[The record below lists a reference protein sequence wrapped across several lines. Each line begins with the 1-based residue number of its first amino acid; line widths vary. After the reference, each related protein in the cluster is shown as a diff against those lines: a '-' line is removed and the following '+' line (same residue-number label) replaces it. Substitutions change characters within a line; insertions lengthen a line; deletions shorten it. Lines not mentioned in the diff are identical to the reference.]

1 MKRLNVKWMAVCLM
15 AICWLSLLGI
25 HTNTASA
32 QAKAPLLGVNDV
44 LLDSNTIQ
52 PVMEND
58 KLYVP
63 VVTLGQMMGISTSVS
78 GRTLVLTG
86 NNHSFTLDLAKG
98 DAFERG
104 ERTMMPIRT
113 LADAFGFTIT
123 IPASNVYRIQN
134 MDASLSDGQFLDK
147 YAAEIKQHSV
157 VKPGKSSNTGNKGN
171 PAPSSRTIYLS
182 FDDGPTAHTSQ
193 LLDILDKYNAKATF
207 FMLGPEIRQHSAVM
221 KRMVEAGHGLGLHGM
236 THQVKKIYASPAAA
250 VAEMNQDNELLFQ
263 ATGQRTSLIRTPYGS
278 KPYLKKAFRDQLT
291 GAGYHIWD
299 WNVDSND
306 WRYTKNPEHF
316 VQTVLRDVRRLKKQ
330 GRTPVVLMH
339 DKPSTIKVLPQI
351 MAALQKEGY
360 SFEPLNGNLT
370 PLNFWNDHR

>member
-1 MKRLNVKWMAVCLM
+1 MKLLKVRWMAVCLM
-15 AICWLSLLGI
+15 AICCLGLLGI

-52 PVMEND
+52 PVMKND

-63 VVTLGQMMGISTSVS
+63 IVILGQKMGISASAS
-78 GRTLVLTG
+78 GNTLILTG
-86 NNHSFTLDLAKG
+86 HNRSFTLSLTEG
-98 DAFERG
+98 DVFERG
-104 ERTMMPIRT
+104 GRTMVPIRT
-113 LADAFGFTIT
+113 LTDAFGFTIT
-123 IPASNVYRIQN
+123 LPLSNLYRIQN
-134 MDASLSDGQFLDK
+134 VNASLSDAQFVEK
-147 YAAEIKQHSV
+147 FAAEIKQQTAA
-157 VKPGKSSNTGNKGN
+157 KPSNAGNKGN
-171 PAPSSRTIYLS
+171 VSSSSRTIYLS

-221 KRMVEAGHGLGLHGM
+221 KRMVEEGHALGLHGM
-236 THQVKKIYASPAAA
+236 SHQVKKIYASPAAA
-250 VAEMNQDNELLFQ
+250 LAEMNQDNEILFQ
-263 ATGQRTSLIRTPYGS
+263 ATGKRTSLIRTPYGS
-278 KPYLKKAFRDQLT
+278 KPYLKKAYRDQLT

-299 WNVDSND
+299 WNIDSND

-316 VQTVLRDVRRLKKQ
+316 VKTVLSDIRRLKNQ

-360 SFEPLNGNLT
+360 SFEPLNNNLT

>member
-1 MKRLNVKWMAVCLM
+1 MKLFKVKWMAVCLM
-15 AICWLSLLGI
+15 AICCLGLLGI
-25 HTNTASA
+25 HTNTAGA

-44 LLDSNTIQ
+44 LLDSNTVQ
-52 PVMEND
+52 SVMKND

-63 VVTLGQMMGISTSVS
+63 VVILGQKMGISASTSGS
-78 GRTLVLTG
+78 ILTLTG
-86 NNHSFTLDLAKG
+86 HNRSFSLNLTEG
-98 DAFERG
+98 DVFERG
-104 ERTMMPIRT
+104 GHTMVPVRT
-113 LADAFGFTIT
+113 LTDAFGFAIT
-123 IPASNVYRIQN
+123 FPSSNLYRIKN
-134 MDASLSDGQFLDK
+134 ANASLSDAQFVNK
-147 YAAEIKQHSV
+147 FAANIKQHAT
-157 VKPGKSSNTGNKGN
+157 VKPSNPGNTRS
-171 PAPSSRTIYLS
+171 SSRTIYLS

-221 KRMVEAGHGLGLHGM
+221 KRMVEEGHGLGLHGM
-236 THQVKKIYASPAAA
+236 SHEVKKIYASPAAA
-250 VAEMNQDNELLFQ
+250 LAEMNQDNEILFQ
-263 ATGQRTSLIRTPYGS
+263 ATGKRTSLIRTPYGS
-278 KPYLKKAFRDQLT
+278 KPYLKEAYRDQLT
-291 GAGYHIWD
+291 RAGYHIWD

-316 VQTVLRDVRRLKKQ
+316 VKTVLSDIQRLKKQ

-360 SFEPLNGNLT
+360 SFEPLNNNMT

>member
-1 MKRLNVKWMAVCLM
+1 MKFLKVKWMAVCLM
-15 AICWLSLLGI
+15 AICCLGLLGV

-44 LLDSNTIQ
+44 LLDSNTVR

-63 VVTLGQMMGISTSVS
+63 IVILSQKMGISTSVS
-78 GRTLVLTG
+78 GRTLQLTG
-86 NNHSFTLDLAKG
+86 HNRSFTLNLTQG
-98 DAFERG
+98 DVFERG
-104 ERTMMPIRT
+104 GRTMVPIRT

-123 IPASNVYRIQN
+123 IPSSNLYRIQN
-134 MDASLSDGQFLDK
+134 ANASLSDTQFLNK
-147 YAAEIKQHSV
+147 FATEIKQYV
-157 VKPGKSSNTGNKGN
+157 AVKSGKSGNTGTKGN
-171 PAPSSRTIYLS
+171 ASPSNRTIYLS

-250 VAEMNQDNELLFQ
+250 LAEMNQDNEILFQ

-278 KPYLKKAFRDQLT
+278 KPYLNKAFRDQLT

-316 VQTVLRDVRRLKKQ
+316 EQSVLRDIKRLKKQ

>member
-1 MKRLNVKWMAVCLM
+1 MKLLNAKWMAVCLM
-15 AICWLSLLGI
+15 AICCLGLLGI

-52 PVMEND
+52 PVMKND

-63 VVTLGQMMGISTSVS
+63 IVTLGQKMGISTSAN
-78 GRTLVLTG
+78 GNTLVLTG
-86 NNHSFTLDLAKG
+86 HNRSFTLDLNKG
-98 DAFERG
+98 DVFERG
-104 ERTMMPIRT
+104 DRTMVPIRT
-113 LADAFGFTIT
+113 LTDAFGFTIT
-123 IPASNVYRIQN
+123 LPTSNLYRIQN
-134 MDASLSDGQFLDK
+134 ANASLSDAQFLNTFATQIK
-147 YAAEIKQHSV
+147 QYAA
-157 VKPGKSSNTGNKGN
+157 VKPGKASNSGNKGT
-171 PAPSSRTIYLS
+171 ASSSSRTIYLS

-250 VAEMNQDNELLFQ
+250 LAEMNQDNEILFQ
-263 ATGQRTSLIRTPYGS
+263 ATGKRTSLIRTPYGS
-278 KPYLKKAFRDQLT
+278 KPYLKKAYRDQLT

-299 WNVDSND
+299 WNIDSND

-316 VQTVLRDVRRLKKQ
+316 VQTVLSDIRRLKKQ

-360 SFEPLNGNLT
+360 SFEPLNDNLT

>member
-1 MKRLNVKWMAVCLM
+1 MKLLKVKWMAVCLM
-15 AICWLSLLGI
+15 AICCLGLLGI

-44 LLDSNTIQ
+44 LLDSNTVQ
-52 PVMEND
+52 PVMKND

-63 VVTLGQMMGISTSVS
+63 IVILGQKMGISASAS
-78 GRTLVLTG
+78 GNTLILTG
-86 NNHSFTLDLAKG
+86 HNRSFTLSLTKG
-98 DAFERG
+98 DVFERG
-104 ERTMMPIRT
+104 GHTMVPIRT

-123 IPASNVYRIQN
+123 LPSSNLYRIQN
-134 MDASLSDGQFLDK
+134 ANASLSDAQFVNTF
-147 YAAEIKQHSV
+147 AAEIKQHAT
-157 VKPGKSSNTGNKGN
+157 VKPGNTGNSK
-171 PAPSSRTIYLS
+171 PSSRTIYLS

-221 KRMVEAGHGLGLHGM
+221 KRMVEEGHGLGLHGM
-236 THQVKKIYASPAAA
+236 SHQVKKIYASPAAA
-250 VAEMNQDNELLFQ
+250 LAEMNQDNEILFQ
-263 ATGQRTSLIRTPYGS
+263 ATGKRTSLIRTPYGS
-278 KPYLKKAFRDQLT
+278 KPYLKKAYRDQLT

-299 WNVDSND
+299 WNIDSND

-316 VQTVLRDVRRLKKQ
+316 VKTVLSDIRRLKKQ

-360 SFEPLNGNLT
+360 SFKPLNNNLT

>member
-1 MKRLNVKWMAVCLM
+1 MKFLKVRWMAVCLM
-15 AICWLSLLGI
+15 AICCLGLLGI

-44 LLDSNTIQ
+44 LLDSNTIR
-52 PVMEND
+52 PVMENN

-63 VVTLGQMMGISTSVS
+63 IVTLSQKMGISTSVS
-78 GRTLVLTG
+78 GRTLQLTG
-86 NNHSFTLDLAKG
+86 HNRSFTLDVTNG
-98 DAFERG
+98 DVFERG
-104 ERTMMPIRT
+104 GRTMVPIRT

-123 IPASNVYRIQN
+123 IPSTHVYRIQN
-134 MDASLSDGQFLDK
+134 ANASLSDTQFLNK
-147 YAAEIKQHSV
+147 FAAEIKQYAA
-157 VKPGKSSNTGNKGN
+157 VKPGKASNAGTKGN
-171 PAPSSRTIYLS
+171 TSPSSRTIYLS

-207 FMLGPEIRQHSAVM
+207 FMLGPEIRQHSTVM

-250 VAEMNQDNELLFQ
+250 LAEMNQDNEILFQ

-278 KPYLKKAFRDQLT
+278 KPYLNKAFRDQLT

-316 VQTVLRDVRRLKKQ
+316 EQTVLSDIRRLTKQ

-370 PLNFWNDHR
+370 PLNFWNDHH